1 MKKEQL
7 YIAIK
12 GVLVVLLAAMIIPHF
27 VMPKNSNVPF
37 DTVVQKTTAGL
48 DMELYPSCTAQDIK
62 RYLGLVPSQYE
73 QVAFYRTSDALNA
86 SELLI
91 VQFKEDGQAADFK
104 QKIGERM
111 RSQEKIYAGYA
122 PEQEQLVKDGIVFV
136 RANYALYMVGAQVS
150 LAKQQFAQGL
160 RG

>member
-1 MKKEQL
+1 M
-7 YIAIK
+7 
-12 GVLVVLLAAMIIPHF
+12 
-27 VMPKNSNVPF
+27 
-37 DTVVQKTTAGL
+37 
-48 DMELYPSCTAQDIK
+48 
-62 RYLGLVPSQYE
+62 
-73 QVAFYRTSDALNA
+73 
-86 SELLI
+86 
-91 VQFKEDGQAADFK
+91 QFKEDGQAADFE